1 MDVAPLLLALTC
13 LCDHSL
19 GWAQRP
25 TAESVLIAQA
35 TPQAVTP
42 VPAPVQAPP
51 TPPAPQSTQ
60 TAAAPVASSSS
71 SSGHSGTIKSVNGVV
86 KVARPSGIYLAQPGD
101 RISPKD
107 KLVTSDKATAQVL
120 LRDGTALHL
129 GERTQVDIRSF
140 SYNPTTQQGNIVVGM
155 LEGTMRMITGAIAK
169 IQGNDVQ
176 VITKTSTIGARG
188 TDFIVEAR
196 E

>member
-1 MDVAPLLLALTC
+1 MDITPLLLALTC
-13 LCDHSL
+13 LCDRSV

-25 TAESVLIAQA
+25 TADSVQIAQT
-35 TPQAVTP
+35 TPQT
-42 VPAPVQAPP
+42 APP
-51 TPPAPQSTQ
+51 TPPRATQVPQSSQ
-60 TAAAPVASSSS
+60 VAQASAATATPKSSA
-71 SSGHSGTIKSVNGVV
+71 SGHSGTIK
-86 KVARPSGIYLAQPGD
+86 VARPSGVYVAQPGD
-101 RISPKD
+101 RISSKD
-107 KLVTSDKATAQVL
+107 KLVTSDKANAQVL

-129 GERTQVDIRSF
+129 GERTQIDVRSF
-140 SYNPTTQQGNIVVGM
+140 NYNPTTQQGNIVVGM

-188 TDFIVEAR
+188 TDFIVEAS